1 MKRRRNIKTQRQQ
14 RFCQIQQSRT
24 AIQMRH
30 CRIIQAVRYLQAP
43 LVQLLSPSLSYWF
56 WLRVLSYIVRESVEP
71 SVSKKGRR
79 QSMAGNYSQ
88 AEQAC
93 HPPNQKITTLVN
105 HETMSTYNEKYMRE
119 ALAVAQ
125 EAYDNLEVPVGCV
138 FVSSSGQI
146 LAKGR
151 NRPNETYNASNQCR
165 FLYSIMKIVLLNCH
179 TGNKACRN

>member
-1 MKRRRNIKTQRQQ
+1 
-14 RFCQIQQSRT
+14 
-24 AIQMRH
+24 
-30 CRIIQAVRYLQAP
+30 
-43 LVQLLSPSLSYWF
+43 
-56 WLRVLSYIVRESVEP
+56 
-71 SVSKKGRR
+71 
-79 QSMAGNYSQ
+79 
-88 AEQAC
+88 
-93 HPPNQKITTLVN
+93 
-105 HETMSTYNEKYMRE
+105 MSTYNEKYMRE